1 MKVDAVLFDLDGTL
15 ADTAPDLALALQA
28 IRDPGLPP
36 LAVAD
41 VRKATAVGT
50 EALLS
55 LGLGMTPHDDLYEK
69 TRTAFLDHYHRLIGQ
84 ATVLTPGMAMVLQV
98 LAAQGLPWGI
108 VTNKP
113 EALARRVIKALGLED
128 ASACLVGGDT
138 AARPKPHPDPLL
150 CACQRLG
157 LEPGRCVYI
166 GDDSG
171 DIIAARRAGMPAL
184 AAAFGYTSAQEA
196 QSWGA
201 DGLLS
206 APGDLLAFLL

>member
-28 IRDPGLPP
+28 VRDPGLPP

-55 LGLGMTPHDDLYEK
+55 LGLGMTPRDDLYEK

-184 AAAFGYTSAQEA
+184 AAAFGYASAQEA

>member
-1 MKVDAVLFDLDGTL
+1 MKIDAVLFDLDGTL

-28 IRDPGLPP
+28 VRDPGFPP

-55 LGLGMTPHDDLYEK
+55 LGLGITPRDGLYEK
-69 TRTAFLDHYHRLIGQ
+69 TRAAFLDHYHRLIGQ
-84 ATVLTPGMAMVLQV
+84 ATVLTPGMAMVLQT
-98 LAAQGLPWGI
+98 LAAQGLRWGI

-150 CACQRLG
+150 YACQRLD
-157 LEPGRCVYI
+157 LKPACCVYV

-184 AAAFGYTSAQEA
+184 AAAFGYASAEEA

-206 APGDLLAFLL
+206 TPGDLLAFIL

>member
-28 IRDPGLPP
+28 VRDPGLPP
-36 LAVAD
+36 LPLAD

-50 EALLS
+50 EALLY
-55 LGLGMTPHDDLYEK
+55 LGLGITPRDDLYEK
-69 TRTAFLDHYHRLIGQ
+69 TRAAFLDHYHRLIGQ
-84 ATVLTPGMAMVLQV
+84 ATVLTPGMASVLKT

-113 EALARRVIKALGLED
+113 EALARRVLKALDLEGS
-128 ASACLVGGDT
+128 SACLVGGDT

-150 CACQRLG
+150 CACQDLG

-171 DIIAARRAGMPAL
+171 DIIAARSAGMPAL
-184 AAAFGYTSAQEA
+184 AAAFGYASAKEA
-196 QSWGA
+196 GSWGA
-201 DGLLS
+201 DGLLLT
-206 APGDLLAFLL
+206 PGDLLAFIL

>member
-28 IRDPGLPP
+28 VRDPGLPP
-36 LAVAD
+36 LPVAD

-50 EALLS
+50 EALLY
-55 LGLGMTPHDDLYEK
+55 LGLGMTPSDSLYEK
-69 TRTAFLDHYHRLIGQ
+69 TRVAFLDHYHRLIGQ
-84 ATVLTPGMAMVLQV
+84 ATVLTPGMATVLQA

-150 CACQRLG
+150 YACQSLG

-171 DIIAARRAGMPAL
+171 DVSAARSAGMPVL
-184 AAAFGYTSAQEA
+184 AAAFGYASAQEA

-206 APGDLLAFLL
+206 APGDLLAFIL